1 MEFSWYR
8 VLAVMKKNLT
18 ALKRDR
24 RTIGLI
30 IFLPIMM
37 MLVFGYAFGTDIRN
51 VKVVICNLDANA
63 GSAVLSNKGYSF
75 LAGDD
80 RLELTDNVT
89 TVAAGLDE
97 VHFPGL
103 LPGVWALIVFPV
115 NFTEKWPHPAPV
127 EMYVDGSNPQIVA
140 AVVGAV
146 TTMLVDLSGNA
157 SVVLYN
163 VTYKYGNKDYRPVDS
178 MSPGI
183 LGFTVM
189 IFMLLLSIVFN
200 VRERL
205 SGMTERMTAT
215 PTRKI
220 EVVLGN
226 LLGYSLIAVLQT
238 SLLLLIVKLIFNIA
252 IVGEVL
258 YVFLMLF
265 IFAINTLSLG
275 LFLSAFAKNEQQ
287 AFQFIP
293 LMIIPSVLLSGF
305 VFPIDGFPDFLKVVS
320 YLLPMTYIIIILR
333 KDMLAGLGLQSVWLE
348 FLVLA
353 GMTILFLLLAAIVY
367 NRQKR

>member
-1 MEFSWYR
+1 MEFSWHR
-8 VLAVMKKNLT
+8 VLAIMKKNLT

-30 IFLPIMM
+30 VFLPIMM
-37 MLVFGYAFGTDIRN
+37 MLVFGYAFGTDVRN
-51 VKVVICNLDANA
+51 VRVIICNLDNK
-63 GSAVLSNKGYSF
+63 SISSKGYTLLS
-75 LAGDD
+75 GDN
-80 RLELTDNVT
+80 RVYLMENVT
-89 TVAAGLDE
+89 TVAEGLDK
-97 VHFPGL
+97 VHSPGL
-103 LPGVWALIVFPV
+103 LSGAWALIVFPV
-115 NFTEKWPHPAPV
+115 NFTMSFTTPPLKPV
-127 EMYVDGSNPQIVA
+127 ELYVDGSNPQIVA

-146 TTMLVDLSGNA
+146 TSMLVNLSGN
-157 SVVLYN
+157 VKPLYN
-163 VTYKYGNKDYRPVDS
+163 VTYKYGNKDYRPVDN
-178 MSPGI
+178 MAPGI

-205 SGMTERMTAT
+205 SGMAERMNAT
-215 PTRKI
+215 PTRRM

-238 SLLLLIVKLIFNIA
+238 SLLLLIVKLLFNVA
-252 IVGEVL
+252 IVGDIL

-265 IFAINTLSLG
+265 IFAINVLSLG

-293 LMIIPSVLLSGF
+293 LIIIPSVLLSGF
-305 VFPIDGFPDFLKVVS
+305 VFPIDGFPDWLKPVS
-320 YLLPMTYIIIILR
+320 YILPMTYIIIILR
-333 KDMLAGLGLQSVWLE
+333 KNMLAGLGLESVWLE
-348 FLVLA
+348 FLVLV
-353 GMTILFLLLAAIVY
+353 GMTVLFLLLAAVVY